1 MDTNKEKLIELY
13 NQMYNHTKSKCKP
26 SRCKHLSKTRCC
38 SPEYCEDVIGYA
50 KDRWDIYLQITDH
63 KSLPLMGPEGCIVEP
78 YLRPSCTL
86 HDCLINSLG
95 FDPEDEEW
103 TIQYFKLRGQ
113 INELEMEMRNNDISN
128 DTF

>member
-1 MDTNKEKLIELY
+1 MVTNKEKLIKLY
-13 NQMYNHTKSKCKP
+13 NQMYIHTTSKCKP
-26 SRCKHLSKTRCC
+26 SRCKYLSETRCC
-38 SPEYCEDVIGYA
+38 SPEYCDDVIGYA
-50 KDRWDIYLQITDH
+50 KDRWNVDLQITDH
-63 KSLPLMGPEGCIVEP
+63 KSLHLMGPEGCIAEP

-113 INELEMEMRNNDISN
+113 INELEMEMRDN
-128 DTF
+128 DTKHTF